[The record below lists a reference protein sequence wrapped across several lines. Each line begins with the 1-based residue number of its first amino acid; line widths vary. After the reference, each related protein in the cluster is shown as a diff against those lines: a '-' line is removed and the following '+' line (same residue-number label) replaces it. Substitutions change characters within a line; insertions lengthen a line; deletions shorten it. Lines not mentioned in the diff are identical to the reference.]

1 MQYPLIVIINWNA
14 KWTNLNEQRSHIR
27 IQNYYIKQMFS
38 WGLISLDFQKSQK
51 NIIDPLT
58 KWLARKVIIKSLR
71 RIRLKPINLFI
82 YLFFWRIWS
91 SSVIESSSPYF
102 IFFISNKF
110 WWQLLIYIYIYIYIY
125 IIIIII
131 II

>member
-71 RIRLKPINLFI
+71 RIRLKPIN
-82 YLFFWRIWS
+82 
-91 SSVIESSSPYF
+91 
-102 IFFISNKF
+102 
-110 WWQLLIYIYIYIYIY
+110 
-125 IIIIII
+125 
-131 II
+131 